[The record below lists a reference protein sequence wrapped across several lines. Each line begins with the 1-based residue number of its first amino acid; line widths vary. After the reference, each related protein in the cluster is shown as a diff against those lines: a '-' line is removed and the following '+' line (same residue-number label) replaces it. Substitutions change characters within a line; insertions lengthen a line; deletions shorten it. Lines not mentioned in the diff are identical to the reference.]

1 MFDTSNDWDEEGE
14 NSQEKQ
20 QKITGIEVKTSDN
33 ETKKF
38 PGQENIQVKE
48 METSLISKEEKD
60 TPENEEGKSLIE
72 GVENTQNIEEET
84 PLNEKELNILD
95 KTERKSL
102 NQEEEKTQVTNGE
115 NTQEKEDGNSFTK
128 EENCTLKKKEGKYM
142 DDQEKGNSARKE
154 EKNTLDKDEENSL
167 TNEAKNSMKKEE
179 GRFLMKK
186 EDKLGLEKK
195 KEKDEAA
202 SFNMVGS
209 KSFYY
214 KQRWR
219 RTQLELFLGSLLH
232 LLINLLLLCPII
244 FIGKVD

>member
-1 MFDTSNDWDEEGE
+1 
-14 NSQEKQ
+14 
-20 QKITGIEVKTSDN
+20 
-33 ETKKF
+33 
-38 PGQENIQVKE
+38 
-48 METSLISKEEKD
+48 
-60 TPENEEGKSLIE
+60 
-72 GVENTQNIEEET
+72 
-84 PLNEKELNILD
+84 
-95 KTERKSL
+95 
-102 NQEEEKTQVTNGE
+102 
-115 NTQEKEDGNSFTK
+115 
-128 EENCTLKKKEGKYM
+128 M

-167 TNEAKNSMKKEE
+167 TNEAKNSKKKEE
-179 GRFLMKK
+179 GRFLMK
-186 EDKLGLEKK
+186 EDRLGLEKK